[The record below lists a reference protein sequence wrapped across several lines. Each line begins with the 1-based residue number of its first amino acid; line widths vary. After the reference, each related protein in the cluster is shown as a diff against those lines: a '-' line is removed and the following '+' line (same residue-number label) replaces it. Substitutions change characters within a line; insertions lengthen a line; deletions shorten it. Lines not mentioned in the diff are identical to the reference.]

1 MLQNSTADPGDIRSI
16 VLSVVVPVY
25 RSEKILPLLVQKSL
39 ETAAALGL
47 ADQFEL
53 ILVNDCSPDN
63 SWGVID
69 TLASKHSF
77 VRGVSLRRNF
87 GQHNAVMAGLHHA
100 TGRFVVVMD
109 DDLQHPPEAIGDIM
123 AALAGGADV
132 CYTHYDGRQHALWK
146 VLGSRFNDSVATLL
160 LNKPRGLYLSSFK
173 GMRRE
178 VVQEVIRYDGPYAYV
193 DGLILDI
200 TRSITSVR
208 IQHQPRHEGD
218 GNYNLRRSISL
229 WLKMATSF
237 SVLPLRVATLTGFA
251 LSAVSAV
258 IILFILVEKLLNPD
272 LPRGWASLIATVLF
286 VGGIQTMCL
295 GVMGEYIGRS
305 YLKLNKKPQFVV
317 ARTTWQGTP
326 RDE

>member
-1 MLQNSTADPGDIRSI
+1 MQNRKGVNQDATPHNT
-16 VLSVVVPVY
+16 LSVVIPVY
-25 RSEKILPLLVQKSL
+25 RSEKILPFLVQKSL
-39 ETAAALGL
+39 ETATKLGF
-47 ADQFEL
+47 ADEFEL
-53 ILVNDCSPDN
+53 VLVNDCSPDN
-63 SWGVID
+63 SWAVI
-69 TLASKHSF
+69 TALANVHSF
-77 VRGVSLRRNF
+77 IRGVCLRRNF

-100 TGRFVVVMD
+100 TGRFVIIMD
-109 DDLQHPPEAIGDIM
+109 DDLQHPPEAIGEIVS
-123 AALAGGADV
+123 ALLRGFDV
-132 CYTHYDGRQHALWK
+132 CYTNYVGRKHAHWK
-146 VLGSRFNDSVATLL
+146 VMGSCFNDRVASML

-173 GMRRE
+173 GMRWE
-178 VVQEVIRYDGPYAYV
+178 VAQEIIKYDGPYAYV

-200 TRSITSVR
+200 TRSITSVQ
-208 IQHQPRHEGD
+208 IQHQQRHEGE

-251 LSAVSAV
+251 LAAVSAL

-272 LPRGWASLIATVLF
+272 LTRGWASLIATVLF

-317 ARTTWQGTP
+317 ARTTWQEDSVG
-326 RDE
+326 

>member
-1 MLQNSTADPGDIRSI
+1 MPQNSTADPDASRSV

-25 RSEKILPLLVQKSL
+25 RSEKILPVLVQKSL
-39 ETAAALGL
+39 ETAAELGY

-63 SWGVID
+63 SWAVIAE
-69 TLASKHSF
+69 LAREHSF

-100 TGRFVVVMD
+100 NGRFVVLMD
-109 DDLQHPPEAIGDIM
+109 DDLQHPPEAIGEII
-123 AALAGGADV
+123 AALSGGFDA
-132 CYTHYDGRQHALWK
+132 CYTHYDDRQHALWK
-146 VLGSRFNDSVATLL
+146 VMGSRFNDAVATLL

-208 IQHQPRHEGD
+208 IQHQPRHEGE

-251 LSAVSAV
+251 LAAVSAL

-317 ARTTWQGTP
+317 ARTTWQEDP
-326 RDE
+326 LA